1 MIHSRHCLVTATA
14 GLLGLLLV
22 AGCLS
27 SNPGSASMAYVDI
40 DSSSVAAI
48 REAIVRV
55 FEDDG
60 YRLSETSGDLV
71 FEREATQRDHVLF
84 KQYGDERLVM
94 RVVVSIEPGRLGGYL
109 VRADAYA
116 VRDGREDALPRIARR
131 PYQKQLNRAKAS
143 LVASGGAV
151 GETR

>member
-1 MIHSRHCLVTATA
+1 MIHSRNRLATATA

-60 YRLSETSGDLV
+60 YRLSESSGDLV
-71 FEREATQRDHVLF
+71 FEREGTQRDLVLY
-84 KQYGDERLVM
+84 KKYGDEQLVM
-94 RVVVSIEPGRLGGYL
+94 RVVVSIEPGRRAGFL

-131 PYQKQLNRAKAS
+131 PYQKALNRVKAS
-143 LVASGGAV
+143 LVAAGDAV
-151 GETR
+151 GDTR